1 MATTLELS
9 FKLESDLCNNVDW
22 GRKWFTNFNTGKAQ
36 LVSLEQSNK
45 SGATDMKIG
54 LFLKKI
60 IL

>member
-9 FKLESDLCNNVDW
+9 FKLEPDLCNNVEW
-22 GRKWFTNFNTGKAQ
+22 GRKWFTNFNTGKTQ

-45 SGATDMKIG
+45 SGATDVKIG